1 MNNTKL
7 LAVDMDGTLFD
18 DDKNISKENLN
29 AITKMLDKAMY
40 LHLILVDLI
49 MH

>member
-18 DDKNISKENLN
+18 DDKNISKENLH
-29 AITKMLDKAMY
+29 AITKMLDAGNVFEVVMSPAE
-40 LHLILVDLI
+40 
-49 MH
+49 